1 MTPARL
7 RCLVTLALCAGALT
21 SQAQSVLPESV
32 QSALRAAH
40 IAPESL
46 AAVVLPLRGESER
59 LSHQADR
66 AMAPASTLKLLTTAV
81 ALDELGPT
89 FRWRTQLLSESEV
102 KGATL
107 RGPFYLRGGA
117 DPNLSWQRLQTLL
130 RELHAQGVRQLRGDL
145 VLDRSYFSPQ
155 RPDLG
160 QPDFDESPDAYYNVI
175 PDALLVNSNLLE
187 LSIRADAQRLKLE
200 LRTPLAGVQ
209 LHSALQLI
217 DGDCK
222 DWDTRWRTPSLRQTR
237 NGQLHVTLQGSFPR
251 NCTARTGTNVLVRN
265 DFIARAVRAQWH
277 ELGGRWVGQVRDG
290 TTPAQ
295 ARLLVEQAS
304 DTLADSVKLVNK
316 RSDNAMARSLYLS
329 LGAESK
335 PAQSGVSHFDAAR
348 TRVDAWLTRQ
358 GIAPAGL
365 VLDNGS
371 GLSRTERISARQLA
385 QVLQATARGR
395 WSAEFA
401 TSLPI
406 AALDGGMRR
415 RLQNT
420 PAALQARI
428 KTGTL
433 RDSAAVAGYVR
444 DTAGQDWIVV
454 AMINDPA
461 SAQGRPALDALI
473 EWVANAP
480 AARALAASP

>member
-1 MTPARL
+1 VTPACL
-7 RCLVTLALCAGALT
+7 RCLLALVLCASALA
-21 SQAQSVLPESV
+21 SPAQTALPESV
-32 QSALRAAH
+32 QAALRAAR
-40 IAPESL
+40 IAPEAL
-46 AAVVLPLRGESER
+46 GAVVLPLNGAKER
-59 LSHQADR
+59 LSHQAGQ

-89 FRWRTQLLSESEV
+89 FRWRTQLLAEREV
-102 KGATL
+102 IGDTL

-117 DPNLSWQRLQTLL
+117 DPSLSWQRLQTLL
-130 RELHAQGVRQLRGDL
+130 RELRAQGVRHLRGDL

-187 LSIRADAQRLKLE
+187 LTVRANAQHVKLE

-209 LHSALQLI
+209 LHSALRLI

-222 DWDTRWRTPSLRQTR
+222 DWDEAWLTPSLRLGR
-237 NGQLHVTLQGSFPR
+237 GGLLHVTLQGSFPR
-251 NCTARTGTNVLVRN
+251 NCTARAATNVLARN
-265 DFIARAVRAQWH
+265 DFIARALRAQWR
-277 ELGGRWVGQVRDG
+277 ELGGDWVGQVRDG
-290 TTPAQ
+290 ATPTS

-329 LGAESK
+329 LGAQ
-335 PAQSGVSHFDAAR
+335 PARTQAEANHFDAAR
-348 TRVDAWLTRQ
+348 TRVQGWLTRQ
-358 GIAPAGL
+358 GIDPAGL

-385 QVLQATARGR
+385 QVLQAAARGR
-395 WSAEFA
+395 WYAEFA

-406 AALDGGMRR
+406 AALDGGMRK

-454 AMINDPA
+454 AVINDPA
-461 SAQGRPALDALI
+461 SRLGRPALDALI

-480 AARALAASP
+480 AALALVASP

>member
-1 MTPARL
+1 VTPSCLRRL
-7 RCLVTLALCAGALT
+7 LALAACVCSLG
-21 SQAQSVLPESV
+21 SQAQGVLPESV
-32 QSALRAAH
+32 QRALRTAQ
-40 IAPESL
+40 IAPGSM
-46 AAVVLPLRGESER
+46 AALVLPLSGAPER
-59 LSHQADR
+59 LSHQAEQ

-89 FRWRTQLLSESEV
+89 FRWRTQLLGENGIRGSS
-102 KGATL
+102 L

-117 DPNLSWQRLQTLL
+117 DPNLSWQRLQALL
-130 RELHAQGVRQLRGDL
+130 RELHDRGVRTLHGDL

-187 LSIRADAQRLKLE
+187 LTVRADAQRVWLE

-209 LHSALQLI
+209 LHSQLQLI
-217 DGDCK
+217 DGECK
-222 DWDTRWRTPSLRQTR
+222 DWDNGWRAPSLRQGR
-237 NGQLHVTLQGSFPR
+237 RGQLHVTLQGTFPR
-251 NCTARTGTNVLVRN
+251 GCTARTATNVLARN
-265 DFIARAVRAQWH
+265 EFIARTLRAQWR
-277 ELGGRWVGQVRDG
+277 ELGGSWVGQVRDG

-295 ARLLVEQAS
+295 ALLLVEQAS

-329 LGAESK
+329 LGAESA
-335 PAQSGVSHFDAAR
+335 PAQPGANHFALAR
-348 TRVDAWLTRQ
+348 TRVHAWLTRQ
-358 GIAPAGL
+358 GIDPTGL

-385 QVLQATARGR
+385 QVLQAAARGR
-395 WSAEFA
+395 WHAEFA

-461 SAQGRPALDALI
+461 SKEGRPALDALI
-473 EWVANAP
+473 EWTASAP
-480 AARALAASP
+480 AVLALGASP